1 MTQDEKM
8 TFLRNQL
15 TDNGIAP
22 NDEEL
27 SALLLITKGAILN
40 ARYPLRSN
48 VDITEVPQK
57 YDYLQLQMCVQMYN
71 KRGAEGQV
79 SHSEN
84 GISRVW
90 EEGDIPPSLLKL
102 VVPFVGSVSK

>member
-8 TFLRNQL
+8 TFLKTQL
-15 TDNGIAP
+15 TDNGIVP
-22 NDEEL
+22 TDEEL

-40 ARYPLRSN
+40 ARYPLKEYE
-48 VDITEVPQK
+48 DADVPQK
-57 YDYLQLQMCVQMYN
+57 YVYLQLQMCIQMYN

-90 EEGDIPPSLLKL
+90 EEGDIPQSLLKL
-102 VVPFVGSVSK
+102 VVPYVGSVSK

>member
-8 TFLRNQL
+8 TFLKKQL
-15 TDNGIAP
+15 TDNGIVP
-22 NDEEL
+22 TDEEL

-40 ARYPLRSN
+40 ARYPLGN
-48 VDITEVPQK
+48 NIDVAEVPQK
-57 YDYLQLQMCVQMYN
+57 YDYLQLQMCIQMYN

-90 EEGDIPPSLLKL
+90 EEGDIPQSLLKL
-102 VVPFVGSVSK
+102 VVPYVGSVSK